1 MKITKNKLRQLVNES
16 YSSEA
21 AYQAGY
27 EDARRG
33 RRHGDNPQMRNLD
46 PRQYDRGFDMG
57 TADNA
62 SDRRRP
68 DDYDRRISDGK
79 IMITKEQLRSII
91 KESLMSEG
99 VLYVDR
105 HAYGMSVEDDDGN
118 YITIGEM
125 VLDLIDSGDTD
136 IFKAAQGVDPESL
149 QRLQQKHAEGVQGG
163 MQRWDSDVFG
173 DYYNV
178 DNDRVLRLYARL
190 KNHRIQEESD
200 EDDGTNEFEEYY
212 S

>member
-1 MKITKNKLRQLVNES
+1 MKITRRQL
-16 YSSEA
+16 
-21 AYQAGY
+21 
-27 EDARRG
+27 
-33 RRHGDNPQMRNLD
+33 RN
-46 PRQYDRGFDMG
+46 
-57 TADNA
+57 
-62 SDRRRP
+62 
-68 DDYDRRISDGK
+68 
-79 IMITKEQLRSII
+79 II
-91 KESLMSEG
+91 KESLVLEG
-99 VLYVDR
+99 VLHVDR

-136 IFKAAQGVDPESL
+136 IFKAAQGVDPKAL
-149 QRLQQKHAEGVQGG
+149 QRLQQKHAEGIQGG
-163 MQRWDSDVFG
+163 MQRWDADVFE

-190 KNHRIQEESD
+190 KDHSIQEEPD

>member
-1 MKITKNKLRQLVNES
+1 MKITRK
-16 YSSEA
+16 
-21 AYQAGY
+21 
-27 EDARRG
+27 
-33 RRHGDNPQMRNLD
+33 
-46 PRQYDRGFDMG
+46 
-57 TADNA
+57 
-62 SDRRRP
+62 
-68 DDYDRRISDGK
+68 
-79 IMITKEQLRSII
+79 QLRNII
-91 KESLMSEG
+91 KESLITDG

-105 HAYGMSVEDDDGN
+105 HDFGMSVEDEDGN

-136 IFKAAQGVDPESL
+136 IFKAAQGVDPAAL
-149 QRLQQKHAEGVQGG
+149 QKLQQKHAEGVQGG
-163 MQRWDSDVFG
+163 MQRWDSDVFE

-190 KNHRIQEESD
+190 KGHRIQEEPD